1 MKAHMYALIRLSAA
15 AVVSLAFATHAG
27 ATVIDFNGKAA
38 GYYTNANNSVLNNIK
53 FSAPSGNL
61 LYIGT
66 GYSGS
71 DANAFAYN
79 GTDYL
84 MSYSSFTLSAATA
97 SPFSVQSLDMKAWNA
112 YDPIASATLIGT
124 YANGG
129 TISRTF
135 NLNQTANNTLTGG
148 NDFTTYL
155 LNGYTNLTSLTIQR
169 SDEYRWLAVDNITIN
184 AATVPEPGTLAVF
197 GLGLAGLAA
206 MRRRKQK

>member
-1 MKAHMYALIRLSAA
+1 VSKNFTPDGPSINWTSA
-15 AVVSLAFATHAG
+15 
-27 ATVIDFNGKAA
+27 
-38 GYYTNANNSVLNNIK
+38 NANNSVLNNIK
-53 FSAPSGNL
+53 FSDPSANL
-61 LYIGT
+61 IYMGT
-66 GYSGS
+66 GYTGG
-71 DANAFAYN
+71 DASTFAYN

-84 MSYSSFTLSAATA
+84 MGYSSFTLSAATA
-97 SPFSVQSLDMKAWNA
+97 SPFSVQSLDMKAWDANG
-112 YDPIASATLIGT
+112 PIASATLIGT

-155 LNGYTNLTSLTIQR
+155 LNGYTNLTSLTIR